1 MITLQDLTEKIN
13 KKLNVIKEDID
24 GLQDV
29 EFMIYP
35 DGDEYKG
42 ARLEKNVLEDN
53 YIQGT
58 AISLNS
64 SIVPVDGII
73 IQTQTVGVEIVVP
86 VKTGREL
93 VEQEDGSSIM
103 QDVVYQDSFEP
114 IRKTLANYA
123 SQAYDDTIVETIDE
137 ATKTYKLTYTVTN
150 PRAGDIMIRDQVGL
164 SITYQVSFN
173 FAIVQNGINSRDI
186 IIVFE
191 GKKVPFTNVT
201 IGRTAVMESGAF
213 NGSNCSALNY
223 PAVTALSIE
232 LAVPALSNTI
242 ITSEHLQFILSGE
255 IKTYRLGITFSGD
268 INTAKYY
275 NVHFGECC
283 VAGQGIDNV
292 GQSIRLVE
300 ALDLTED

>member
-1 MITLQDLTEKIN
+1 MITLQDLTNKIN
-13 KKLNVIKEDID
+13 EKLNVIKEDID

-35 DGDEYKG
+35 DGDEYRG
-42 ARLEKNVLEDN
+42 ARLENNVLKDN

-86 VKTGREL
+86 VRTGREL
-93 VEQEDGSSIM
+93 VEQEDGSSVM

-123 SQAYDDTIVETIDE
+123 SQAYDDTVEDG
-137 ATKTYKLTYTVTN
+137 TKTYKLTYTLTN

-191 GKKVPFTNVT
+191 NDTVPFTNVT

-232 LAVPALSNTI
+232 LAVPALSNTK
-242 ITSEHLQFILSGE
+242 ITSEHLQFILSGK

-268 INTAKYY
+268 TNTAKYY

-300 ALDLTED
+300 ALDLTEE

>member
-13 KKLNVIKEDID
+13 EKLNVIKGDID
-24 GLQDV
+24 SLQDV

-42 ARLEKNVLEDN
+42 ARLENNALKDN

-86 VKTGREL
+86 VRTGREL
-93 VEQEDGSSIM
+93 VEQEDGSSVM

-114 IRKTLANYA
+114 IRKVLANYA
-123 SQAYDDTIVETIDE
+123 SQAYDDTVVDG
-137 ATKTYKLTYTVTN
+137 TKTYKLTYTLTN

-191 GKKVPFTNVT
+191 GEKVPFTNVS

-232 LAVPALSNTI
+232 LAVPALSNTK

-255 IKTYRLGITFSGD
+255 IKTYSLGITFSGD
-268 INTAKYY
+268 INTATYY

-292 GQSIRLVE
+292 GQSIRIVE
-300 ALDLTED
+300 ALDLGE

>member
-1 MITLQDLTEKIN
+1 MITLQDLTNKIN
-13 KKLNVIKEDID
+13 EKLNVIKEDID

-35 DGDEYKG
+35 DGDEYRG
-42 ARLEKNVLEDN
+42 ARLENNVLKDN

-73 IQTQTVGVEIVVP
+73 IQTQTVGVEIVAP
-86 VKTGREL
+86 VRTGREL
-93 VEQEDGSSIM
+93 VEQEDGSSVM

-114 IRKTLANYA
+114 IRKVLANYA
-123 SQAYDDTIVETIDE
+123 SQAYDDTVVDG
-137 ATKTYKLTYTVTN
+137 TKTYKLTYTLTN

-191 GKKVPFTNVT
+191 GEKVPFTNVS

-232 LAVPALSNTI
+232 LAVPALSNTK
-242 ITSEHLQFILSGE
+242 ITGEHLQFILSGE
-255 IKTYRLGITFSGD
+255 IKTYSLGITFSGD

-300 ALDLTED
+300 ALDLTEE